1 MIALQQQGSSDK
13 AHVLTAPVITLPE
26 MAICKN
32 VGDVCCAEKGN

>member
-32 VGDVCCAEKGN
+32 VGDVCCAGKGN